1 MGKKISRLKV
11 IVIILLI
18 IIFFILI
25 LWFSFGDA
33 DSFFRDILSL
43 ILPIAS
49 RGSSQ
54 SLSGTSPSLDST
66 DGGIVRSLDRFGSFG
81 KSNTG
86 LEKNLDC
93 SKLKLGDVNG
103 DGKISLEDLGT
114 LNTYIAG
121 GKAKC
126 PENGDLNTDGKV
138 NDLDSEI
145 FTNAVLNSG
154 YFSQS

>member
-1 MGKKISRLKV
+1 MDKKISRLKV

-25 LWFSFGDA
+25 LWFSFIEKNSIFG
-33 DSFFRDILSL
+33 DILSL

-54 SLSGTSPSLDST
+54 SFSGTSPSLSIDEGVAGDSNNLPSGNGEASRGR
-66 DGGIVRSLDRFGSFG
+66 D
-81 KSNTG
+81 
-86 LEKNLDC
+86 LDC

-114 LNTYIAG
+114 LNTYLAG

-126 PENGDLNTDGKV
+126 PENGDLNSDGKV

-154 YFSQS
+154 YFSRS